1 MLFAATGTGV
11 TVPGLVAVG
20 VIAALLGLGWLVRS
34 GRLVKD
40 SPDEEDQAWGD
51 WRTRA
56 ALAVTE
62 SHLDL
67 IENPPI
73 DLRGD
78 VDLREEEE
86 SDADVSLDAPSPGAE
101 IEKPL

>member
-1 MLFAATGTGV
+1 MVFAAEA

-20 VIAALLGLGWLVRS
+20 VIAALLGLGFLIRS
-34 GRLVKD
+34 GRLVRSGGD
-40 SPDEEDQAWGD
+40 DEDQAWGD

-62 SHLDL
+62 SHLEL

-78 VDLREEEE
+78 VDLREDEVP
-86 SDADVSLDAPSPGAE
+86 ADSDAPSAGAE
-101 IEKPL
+101 VEKPL